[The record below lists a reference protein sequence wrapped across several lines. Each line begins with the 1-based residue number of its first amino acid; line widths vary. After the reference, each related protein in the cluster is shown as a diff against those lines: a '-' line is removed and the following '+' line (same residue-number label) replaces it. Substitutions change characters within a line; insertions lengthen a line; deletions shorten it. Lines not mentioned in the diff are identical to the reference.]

1 MDTLLEITKRGLQAS
16 RMAMDVIGN
25 NIANASTPGYSQQ
38 RLDVSSAGYQSG
50 GLSIG
55 LGVNIQDIQRLH
67 DNIIEQQVR
76 DKQSQIGSQQEQQK
90 VLQQLQSTLSTQNGQ
105 DLDQLIGNFFNS
117 FSNLSNQPED
127 NTLRNNVI
135 NQSQALT
142 TRFHNVSATLAS
154 MKGDVAN
161 SVRTDV
167 GQVNGLLSDIAT
179 LNKSIQSSQSLGHPD
194 NQSLDQRDQK
204 LQQLSKLTN
213 FTVLKNKNNDYEI
226 RIGGMVVL
234 HNDQAQAIQTE
245 EDTANNQMRVRL
257 GNGKALDITGG
268 SIGANITNYDKVISG
283 YQNQLDTLAKT
294 LVDKVNAIH
303 RTGYDMNGNTG
314 INFFDPNNTTA
325 KTISLD
331 SAIQNN
337 PQAIAASDTSG
348 ATGNNKI
355 ALQIYNLNSSNVLN
369 GQTLQ
374 QNATAMATSAGS
386 EITNLTNSI
395 KSLQSAKDL
404 LDNQQA
410 SASGVNLDEQ
420 LTNLIKY
427 QNAYQATARVLN
439 TSQQM
444 FQSLI
449 SIL

>member
-38 RLDVSSAGYQSG
+38 RLDVTSAGYQSG

-55 LGVNIQDIQRLH
+55 LGVNIQDVQRLH
-67 DNIIEQQVR
+67 DNIIDQQIR

-105 DLDQLIGNFFNS
+105 DLDQLLGNFFNS

-135 NQSQALT
+135 NQTQALT
-142 TRFHNVSATLAS
+142 SRFHSLNSTLTT
-154 MKGDVAN
+154 MQGDVAT
-161 SVRTDV
+161 SIRTDV
-167 GQVNGLLSDIAT
+167 TQVNGLLSDIAT
-179 LNKSIQSSQSLGHPD
+179 LNKSILSSQNLGHPD
-194 NQSLDQRDQK
+194 NQSLDQRAQK
-204 LQQLSKLTN
+204 LQDLSKLVN
-213 FTVLKNKNNDYEI
+213 FTVLKNSNNDYEI

-234 HNDQAQAIQTE
+234 HNDQSRSLQTE
-245 EDTANNQMRVRL
+245 EDTGNNQMRVRL

-268 SIGANITNYDKVISG
+268 SVGANITNYDKVIPG
-283 YQNQLDTLAKT
+283 YQNQLDSLAKT
-294 LVDKVNAIH
+294 LVEKVNAIH
-303 RTGYDMNGNTG
+303 KTGYDMNGNTG
-314 INFFDPNNTTA
+314 VDFFDPNNTTA
-325 KTISLD
+325 KTISLN
-331 SAIQNN
+331 SLIQNN
-337 PQAIAASDTSG
+337 PQAIAASDTAG
-348 ATGNNKI
+348 ATGNNNI
-355 ALQIYNLNSSNVLN
+355 ALQINDLGNSNVIN

-374 QNATAMATSAGS
+374 QNATAIATSAGS
-386 EITNLTNSI
+386 DITNLTNSI
-395 KSLQSAKDL
+395 QTLQSAKNL
-404 LDNQQA
+404 LDTQQA
-410 SASGVNLDEQ
+410 STSGVNLDEQ
-420 LTNLIKY
+420 LTNMIKY
-427 QNAYQATARVLN
+427 QNAYQATAKVLN

>member
-67 DNIIEQQVR
+67 DNIIDQQTR
-76 DKQSQIGSQQEQQK
+76 DKQSQIGSQQQQQK
-90 VLQQLQSTLSTQNGQ
+90 VLQQIQSTLSTQGGQ

-127 NTLRNNVI
+127 NTLRNDVI
-135 NQSQALT
+135 NQTQALT
-142 TRFHNVSATLAS
+142 SRFHNLNSTLVS
-154 MKGDVAN
+154 MKGDVAT
-161 SVRTDV
+161 SIRTDV
-167 GQVNGLLSDIAT
+167 GQVNNLLSNIAT
-179 LNKSIQSSQSLGHPD
+179 LNKSIISSQNLGHPD
-194 NQSLDQRDQK
+194 NQSLDQRAQK
-204 LQQLSKLTN
+204 LQDLSKLVN
-213 FTVLKNKNNDYEI
+213 FTVLKNSNNDYEI

-234 HNDQAQAIQTE
+234 HNDQAQTLQTE
-245 EDTANNQMRVRL
+245 EDTGNNQMRVRL
-257 GNGKALDITGG
+257 GNGKAVDITSG
-268 SIGANITNYDKVISG
+268 SVGANINNYDKVIPG
-283 YQNQLDTLAKT
+283 YQNQLDSLAKT

-303 RTGYDMNGNTG
+303 QSGYNLNGNTG
-314 INFFDPNNTTA
+314 VDFFDPNNTTA
-325 KTISLD
+325 KSISLN
-331 SAIQNN
+331 SLIQNN
-337 PQAIAASDTSG
+337 PQAIAASDTAG

-355 ALQIYNLNSSNVLN
+355 ALQIYNLGNSNAIN

-386 EITNLTNSI
+386 DITNLTNSI
-395 KSLQSAKDL
+395 QTLKSAKNL
-404 LDNQQA
+404 LDTQQA
-410 SASGVNLDEQ
+410 STSGVNLDEQ
-420 LTNLIKY
+420 LTNMIKY

>member
-38 RLDVSSAGYQSG
+38 RLDVTSAGYQSG

-67 DNIIEQQVR
+67 DNIIDQQIR

-135 NQSQALT
+135 NQTQALT
-142 TRFHNVSATLAS
+142 SQFHSLDSTLTS
-154 MKGDVAN
+154 MKGDVAT
-161 SVRTDV
+161 SIRTDV
-167 GQVNGLLSDIAT
+167 TQVNGLLSDIAT
-179 LNKSIQSSQSLGHPD
+179 LNKSILSSQNLGHPD
-194 NQSLDQRDQK
+194 NQSLDQRAQK
-204 LQQLSKLTN
+204 LQDLSKLVN
-213 FTVLKNKNNDYEI
+213 FTVLKNSNNDYEI

-234 HNDQAQAIQTE
+234 HNDQSQALQTE
-245 EDTANNQMRVRL
+245 EDTGNNQMRVRL

-268 SIGANITNYDKVISG
+268 SVGANITNYDKVIPG
-283 YQNQLDTLAKT
+283 YQNQLNSLAKN
-294 LVDKVNAIH
+294 LVEKVNAIH
-303 RTGYDMNGNTG
+303 QTGYDMNGNTG
-314 INFFDPNNTTA
+314 VDFFDPNNTTA
-325 KTISLD
+325 KTISLN
-331 SAIQNN
+331 SVIQNN

-355 ALQIYNLNSSNVLN
+355 ALQIYDLGSSNVIN

-386 EITNLTNSI
+386 DITNLTNSI
-395 KSLQSAKDL
+395 QTLQSAKNL
-404 LDNQQA
+404 LDTQQA
-410 SASGVNLDEQ
+410 STSGVNLDEQ
-420 LTNLIKY
+420 LTNMIKY

>member
-25 NIANASTPGYSQQ
+25 NIENASTPGYSQQ
-38 RLDVSSAGYQSG
+38 RLDVTSAGYQSG

-67 DNIIEQQVR
+67 DNIIDQQIQ
-76 DKQSQIGSQQEQQK
+76 DKQSQIGSQQQQQK
-90 VLQQLQSTLSTQNGQ
+90 VLQQLQTTFSTQSGQ

-127 NTLRNNVI
+127 NTLRNDVI
-135 NQSQALT
+135 NQTQALT
-142 TRFHNVSATLAS
+142 NQFHSLDSTLTS
-154 MKGDVAN
+154 MKGDVAT
-161 SVRTDV
+161 SIRTDV
-167 GQVNGLLSDIAT
+167 TQVNGLLSDIAT
-179 LNKSIQSSQSLGHPD
+179 LNKSIISSQNLGHPD
-194 NQSLDQRDQK
+194 NQSLDQRAKK
-204 LQQLSKLTN
+204 LQDLSKLVN
-213 FTVLKNKNNDYEI
+213 FTVLKNSNNDYEI

-234 HNDQAQAIQTE
+234 HNDQSQALQTE
-245 EDTANNQMRVRL
+245 EDTGNNQMRVRL

-268 SIGANITNYDKVISG
+268 SVGANIANYDKVIPG
-283 YQNQLDTLAKT
+283 YQNQLDTLAKN
-294 LVDKVNAIH
+294 LVEKVNAIH
-303 RTGYDMNGNTG
+303 QTGYDMNGNTG
-314 INFFDPNNTTA
+314 VNFFDPNNTTA

-331 SAIQNN
+331 SLIQNN

-355 ALQIYNLNSSNVLN
+355 ALQISDLGSSNVLN

-374 QNATAMATSAGS
+374 QNASAMATSAGS
-386 EITNLTNSI
+386 DITNLTNSI
-395 KSLQSAKDL
+395 QSLQSAKDL
-404 LDNQQA
+404 LDTQQA
-410 SASGVNLDEQ
+410 STSGVNLDEQ
-420 LTNLIKY
+420 LTNMIKY